1 VLRLNCEQES
11 EGKPKMEPRMDL
23 QVDIYQCGSNHIHVI
38 LQGQAEGM
46 AAFADFE
53 VFAKFIEACQ
63 QFINRRSQVP
73 QIFIDAFEKEG

>member
-1 VLRLNCEQES
+1 
-11 EGKPKMEPRMDL
+11 MDL

-46 AAFADFE
+46 AAFSNFE

-63 QFINRRSQVP
+63 EFIDRQTQVP
-73 QIFIDAFEKEG
+73 QAFLDAFNQEGHK

>member
-1 VLRLNCEQES
+1 
-11 EGKPKMEPRMDL
+11 MDL

-46 AAFADFE
+46 AAFSNFE

-63 QFINRRSQVP
+63 EFIDGQTQVP
-73 QIFIDAFEKEG
+73 QAFLDAFKQEGNK